1 MAWQENFLREGK
13 SGGCAAIDTP
23 LFFHPSNVLDPI
35 GLILELTFVPLLRF
49 YRRKQPQKRFTSV
62 YHATNSYSSQ
72 NCSLGN
78 KPFALKLKVYGSD
91 NLLYQQKEII
101 EFVIDKGKPIWDKD
115 CIKRR
120 RDKIIQAAKEIW
132 SLDSI

>member
-1 MAWQENFLREGK
+1 M
-13 SGGCAAIDTP
+13 
-23 LFFHPSNVLDPI
+23 DPI

-49 YRRKQPQKRFTSV
+49 YRRKQLQKRFTFV

-101 EFVIDKGKPIWDKD
+101 EFVIDKGNPIWDKD